1 MMLLSREG
9 CTSRSKRMTLGVM
22 ANGLKPPIPTRA
34 SWMAYVI
41 VFPMLAV
48 AFLTSRIW
56 GTMYGGWRR

>member
-1 MMLLSREG
+1 
-9 CTSRSKRMTLGVM
+9 M